1 MKNSDNY
8 KLPSLKDA
16 VRRRRDPEAEQKE
29 EFSLPLECK
38 DLGKGKTFYIRTHGC
53 QANEH
58 DSETMS
64 GILKEMGY
72 VAVDEA
78 KDADLI
84 IVNTCAIRQNA
95 EEKVFGEFGA
105 FMEYKRKNPD
115 LIIGMCG
122 CMAQEEKT
130 VERVLT
136 TYPQVNLIFGT
147 HNIYRLPELLYKAYH
162 TDHKTVEVISG
173 QAEVVEGM
181 PASRKDKHKA
191 WVHIM
196 YGCDKFC
203 TYCIVPYTRGKE
215 RSRRIGD
222 IVKEV
227 KALKDEGY
235 KEVCLLG
242 QNVNAY
248 GLDLDMQHGFADLL
262 EACALTGIE
271 RIRFMTS
278 HPRNF
283 DEETIDIIAKYP
295 NIMPQIHL
303 PVQSGSSAI
312 LKKMNRGYDRERYL
326 SLFDEIKAK
335 VPGACFTTDIIVG
348 FPNETEEEF
357 EETLTLYDHCQFDNA
372 YTFIYSP
379 RIGTPAAA
387 MEDEISQEEKEKRLL
402 RLNEKVKYYAH
413 MHNEKYQ
420 DQIVEVL
427 VDGFSKKDK
436 NVYAGYTKGGKLVN
450 FTANHSEV
458 GELCNVKINVCHS
471 FSFNGEKVED

>member
-1 MKNSDNY
+1 MKKSDNY

-196 YGCDKFC
+196 YGCDKF
-203 TYCIVPYTRGKE
+203 
-215 RSRRIGD
+215 
-222 IVKEV
+222 
-227 KALKDEGY
+227 
-235 KEVCLLG
+235 
-242 QNVNAY
+242 
-248 GLDLDMQHGFADLL
+248 
-262 EACALTGIE
+262 
-271 RIRFMTS
+271 
-278 HPRNF
+278 
-283 DEETIDIIAKYP
+283 
-295 NIMPQIHL
+295 
-303 PVQSGSSAI
+303 
-312 LKKMNRGYDRERYL
+312 
-326 SLFDEIKAK
+326 
-335 VPGACFTTDIIVG
+335 
-348 FPNETEEEF
+348 
-357 EETLTLYDHCQFDNA
+357 
-372 YTFIYSP
+372 
-379 RIGTPAAA
+379 
-387 MEDEISQEEKEKRLL
+387 
-402 RLNEKVKYYAH
+402 
-413 MHNEKYQ
+413 
-420 DQIVEVL
+420 
-427 VDGFSKKDK
+427 
-436 NVYAGYTKGGKLVN
+436 
-450 FTANHSEV
+450 
-458 GELCNVKINVCHS
+458 
-471 FSFNGEKVED
+471 